1 MSDRIEEIKG
11 RVKEGVGKI
20 TGNERQEA
28 EGDAQ
33 AEVARSDRKAKGAA
47 TEASGVIKETVGKI
61 IGDEVTEAEGKAE
74 RLQGKAQ
81 RTP

>member
-1 MSDRIEEIKG
+1 MSDRIEELKG

-20 TGNERQEA
+20 TGNERLEA

-33 AEVARSDRKAKGAA
+33 AEVARGDRKAKGAA
-47 TEASGVIKETVGKI
+47 REAGGVIKETVGKI
-61 IGDEVTEAEGKAE
+61 TGDEVIEAEGKAE
-74 RLQGKAQ
+74 RLRGKAQ